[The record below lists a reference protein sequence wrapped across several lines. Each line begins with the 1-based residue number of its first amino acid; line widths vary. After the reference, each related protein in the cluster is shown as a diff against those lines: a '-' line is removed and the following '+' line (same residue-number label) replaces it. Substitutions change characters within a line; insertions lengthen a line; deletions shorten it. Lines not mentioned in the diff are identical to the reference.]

1 MESPKKFGFRPIS
14 GQSRSILWRFS
25 AILHFGATKPDLPLF
40 LLQIRTEAHL
50 LNVAPLVLWF
60 PESYKV
66 FIGTRYSIV
75 TPWEMGLPFSPVF
88 GQIRRLTSALEWDFI
103 LKMAH
108 PKKDVFNVAQKTF
121 LLRLKAKY
129 LTPVAIGGV
138 GMKPSAA
145 ARQ

>member
-25 AILHFGATKPDLPLF
+25 AILHFGATKPDLPLC

-88 GQIRRLTSALEWDFI
+88 GQIRRLRVAFTTQEGPLWYTTKSTMLF
-103 LKMAH
+103 LV
-108 PKKDVFNVAQKTF
+108 VFFTTNH
-121 LLRLKAKY
+121 LRNFRD
-129 LTPVAIGGV
+129 PCGN
-138 GMKPSAA
+138 S
-145 ARQ
+145 